1 MEAELHRPLGD
12 LLEEILDR
20 GPGSYP
26 RYLRGFPEAPRTYR
40 LAVLLGGLCLGPDVV
55 EVFHEWVARPDSPA
69 KQGVLLGLGAIG
81 HPLAEG
87 YLVRV
92 CRERPS
98 LDAAITALQGLAR
111 IRGPKSLPL
120 VVRCLDHP
128 FLKAQACQ
136 TLAAYGGSDAEQALL
151 DLGEDDP
158 DAVRALARMGA
169 PGGRERFL
177 AALKREP
184 PWPAWGAEGIGRL
197 GDPELGERLTAFLCA
212 EDEEVRRAA
221 WEAYV
226 RLGAPAGVEPLLE
239 AAGDSPEG
247 WMLEA
252 LGRAPDPRVQEY
264 AAGFLSR
271 PARGGWLR
279 RLFRKTREGA
289 DPLRVI
295 RALRHTCHP
304 GAMEHLVRR
313 LQEAEGPELRELLL
327 VRGFREDPRYVP
339 DLEGVWRRGALLPA
353 YLAARCL
360 AQVPSTQFLREA
372 LEMLGRPGLVREDE
386 LPPGG
391 DPERLLEALAADT
404 NPVVDLASFLDSGL
418 VDLDALEENLRQRMA
433 SGAFPPG
440 GPARGR
446 LTGPEEQGLAGF
458 LDALA
463 AAHPS
468 RRHAL
473 DRMWALLARVD
484 DRGDPVLELFV
495 CWGGEHRGGLQ
506 RALYQAL
513 PSSLGTWI
521 QGRTDRDLPDL
532 DTLAA
537 AVPDKGPLAGPLRE
551 LLERTRRALQAECR
565 DMVLML
571 EGAVRGD
578 MVLIEAL

>member
-20 GPGSYP
+20 GPEGYP
-26 RYLRGFPEAPRTYR
+26 RYLRGFPQAPRAYR

-55 EVFHEWVARPDSPA
+55 EVFHEWVARPDSPS

-87 YLVRV
+87 YLARM

-111 IRGPKSLPL
+111 IRGRKSLPL
-120 VVRCLDHP
+120 VVRCLEHP

-136 TLAAYGGSDAEQALL
+136 TLAAYGGSEAERALL
-151 DLGEDDP
+151 SLGDDDP
-158 DAVRALARMGA
+158 EATRALARMGA
-169 PGGRERFL
+169 AGARDRFL
-177 AALKREP
+177 AALEREP

-197 GDPELGERLTAFLCA
+197 GDPVLGERLEALLGA
-212 EDEEVRRAA
+212 QDEEIRRAA
-221 WEAYV
+221 WEAYA
-226 RLGAPAGVEPLLE
+226 RLGAPGGPKPLLE
-239 AAGDSPEG
+239 AAGESPEG
-247 WMLEA
+247 WMLEV
-252 LGRAPDPRVQEY
+252 LGRIPDPEVHEY
-264 AAGFLSR
+264 VAGFLDR
-271 PARGGWLR
+271 PEGGGWLR
-279 RLFRKTREGA
+279 RLFRRGRPRI
-289 DPLRVI
+289 DPLQVI
-295 RALRHTCHP
+295 RALRHARHP

-313 LQEAEGPELRELLL
+313 LEEAEGSELRELLL
-327 VRGFREDPRYVP
+327 VSGFREDPRYVP
-339 DLEGVWRRGALLPA
+339 ELEGVWRRGELLPA

-360 AQVPSTQFLREA
+360 AQVPSTAFLREA
-372 LEMLGRPGLVREDE
+372 LQMLGRPGLVRQDA
-386 LPPGG
+386 LPAAG
-391 DPERLLEALAADT
+391 DPERMLEALAAET
-404 NPVVDLASFLDSGL
+404 NPVVDLASFLDAGL
-418 VDLDALEENLRQRMA
+418 VDLEAFEENLRRRMA

-446 LTGPEEQGLAGF
+446 FTGPEEQGLAGF

-463 AAHPS
+463 AAHPA

-473 DRMWALLARVD
+473 DRMWSLLSQVD
-484 DRGDPVLELFV
+484 DRGDPVLELLV

-513 PSSLGTWI
+513 PSSLGAWI
-521 QGRTDRDLPDL
+521 QGRTDRDLPEL

-537 AVPDKGPLAGPLRE
+537 AVPDEGPLAGPLRD

>member
-20 GPGSYP
+20 GPEAYA
-26 RYLRGFPEAPRTYR
+26 RYLRGFPQAPRAYR

-55 EVFHEWVARPDSPA
+55 EVLHEWVARPDSPS
-69 KQGVLLGLGAIG
+69 KQGVLLGLGVIG

-98 LDAAITALQGLAR
+98 LDTAITALQGLAR
-111 IRGPKSLPL
+111 IQGGKSLPV
-120 VVRCLDHP
+120 VVRCLEHP

-136 TLAAYGGSDAEQALL
+136 TLAAYGGPEAEQALL
-151 DLGEDDP
+151 ALGEDDP
-158 DAVRALARMGA
+158 DATRALARMGT
-169 PGGRERFL
+169 PVGRERFL
-177 AALKREP
+177 AALEREP

-197 GDPELGERLTAFLCA
+197 GDPELGGRLLAFLGA

-221 WEAYV
+221 WEAYA
-226 RLGAPAGVEPLLE
+226 RLGAPGGLEPLLE
-239 AAGDSPEG
+239 AVGEAPEG
-247 WMLEA
+247 WMLEV
-252 LGRAPDPRVQEY
+252 LGRIPDPRAHEY
-264 AAGFLSR
+264 VAGFLSR
-271 PARGGWLR
+271 PERGGWLR
-279 RLFRKTREGA
+279 RLFRRGRA
-289 DPLRVI
+289 RIDPLQVV
-295 RALRHTCHP
+295 RALRPARHP

-313 LQEAEGPELRELLL
+313 LEEAEGPELRELLL

-339 DLEGVWRRGALLPA
+339 ELEGVWRRGGLLPA

-360 AQVPSTQFLREA
+360 TQVPSTRFLREA
-372 LEMLGRPGLVREDE
+372 LETLGRHGLVRQDD
-386 LPPGG
+386 LPAGG
-391 DPERLLEALAADT
+391 DPERLLQALAADT

-418 VDLDALEENLRQRMA
+418 VDLEALEENLRRRLA
-433 SGAFPPG
+433 SGAFPQG
-440 GPARGR
+440 GPAGGR
-446 LTGPEEQGLAGF
+446 FTGPEERGLAAF

-473 DRMWALLARVD
+473 NRMWALLSQVD
-484 DRGDPVLELFV
+484 DRGDPVLELFL

-513 PSSLGTWI
+513 PSSLGAWI
-521 QGRTDRDLPDL
+521 QGRSDRDLPEL
-532 DTLAA
+532 EALAA
-537 AVPDKGPLAGPLRE
+537 AVPDEGPLAGSLRE